1 MAISVPSAVAL
12 AISTSWARGIVQ
24 SATSQDLGVTPV
36 SLALLVAILLPVGW
50 LAVVAT
56 LGAIAGIPAMLV
68 FCARFVRLSGTK
80 ASGDTGEFIKAIRPV
95 FLCVMLAF
103 VPQMLTLSHFN
114 QYPVL
119 RKITAQIIMGLDY
132 REQSV
137 CGETKPKAARIDE
150 HRFSVADANTVM
162 FQEITCSPTDA
173 RKSRV

>member
-1 MAISVPSAVAL
+1 
-12 AISTSWARGIVQ
+12 
-24 SATSQDLGVTPV
+24 
-36 SLALLVAILLPVGW
+36 
-50 LAVVAT
+50 
-56 LGAIAGIPAMLV
+56 MLV
-68 FCARFVRLSGTK
+68 FCTRFIKLSGTK

-150 HRFSVADANTVM
+150 HRSAERRRRHDRVAAADDRVRRDRGRETEGEAGVVVGYLDTRRSTRLASSSSWSWYPE
-162 FQEITCSPTDA
+162 QEVRWGHVVA
-173 RKSRV
+173 LVVGLVV